1 MIIMKI
7 VIANGRHEA
16 DFMIKK
22 FIQDNHKLV
31 IINSDQHFGHYISN
45 TNHVP
50 VLFGDSTKAYT
61 LDDAGVHNA
70 DVLIAL
76 STDDIENYVT
86 CITAKRL
93 FDVKRCVSVVRNPK
107 RVDLFKKLGID
118 SVICSTYLLGE
129 SIKYESLIE
138 SFTKTLSLENDKIV
152 ITELLIEDDYL
163 IAGKVIKNI
172 DFPPRVNISCIFRDP
187 EVIIPN
193 GDSLIKAGDKLIIVS
208 TPKDQEMIVKFFKT
222 KVDDDE

>member
-1 MIIMKI
+1 MKI

-152 ITELLIEDDYL
+152 ITELLIENDYQ
-163 IAGKVIKNI
+163 ISGKVIKNI
-172 DFPPRVNISCIFRDP
+172 AFPPRVNISCIFRDP

-208 TPKDQEMIVKFFKT
+208 TPKDQEMIVEFFKT

>member
-1 MIIMKI
+1 MRI

-22 FIQDNHKLV
+22 FIQDNHKLI
-31 IINSDQHFGHYISN
+31 IINSDQNFGRYISN
-45 TNHVP
+45 NNHVP
-50 VLFGDSTKAYT
+50 VLYGDSTKAYT
-61 LDDAGVHNA
+61 LDDAGIHDA

-86 CITAKRL
+86 CITAKRI
-93 FDVKRCVSVVRNPK
+93 FNVKRCVSLVRNPK
-107 RVDLFKKLGID
+107 RVDLFKNLGID

-138 SFTKTLSLENDKIV
+138 SFTKTLTLENDKIV
-152 ITELLIEDDYL
+152 ITEMMIEEDMA
-163 IAGKVIKNI
+163 ISGKLIKNI
-172 DFPPRVNISCIFRDP
+172 KFPPRVNISCIYRDP

-193 GDSLIKAGDKLIIVS
+193 GDSLIQSGDKLIIVS
-208 TPKDQEMIVKFFKT
+208 TPHDQEVITKFFKT
-222 KVDDDE
+222 RTEDNE

>member
-1 MIIMKI
+1 MKI

-22 FIQDNHKLV
+22 FMLDNHKLV
-31 IINSDQHFGHYISN
+31 VINSDQRFGHYISN
-45 TNHVP
+45 TNHIP

-61 LDDAGVHNA
+61 LDDAGVHDA

-86 CITAKRL
+86 CITAKKL
-93 FDVKRCVSVVRNPK
+93 FNVKRCVSVVRNPK
-107 RVDLFKKLGID
+107 RVDLFKQLGID

-152 ITELLIEDDYL
+152 ITELLIEKDYK
-163 IAGKVIKNI
+163 IANKIIKNI
-172 DFPPRVNISCIFRDP
+172 NFPPRVNISCIFRDP

-193 GDSLIKAGDKLIIVS
+193 GDSLIKSGDELIIVS
-208 TPKDQEMIVKFFKT
+208 TPIDQEMIIEFFKT

>member
-1 MIIMKI
+1 MKI

>member
-1 MIIMKI
+1 MKI

-22 FIQDNHKLV
+22 FMLDNHKLV
-31 IINSDQHFGHYISN
+31 VINSDQRFGHYISN
-45 TNHVP
+45 TNHIP

-61 LDDAGVHNA
+61 LDDAGVHDA

-86 CITAKRL
+86 CITAKKL
-93 FDVKRCVSVVRNPK
+93 FNVKRCVSVVRNPK
-107 RVDLFKKLGID
+107 RVDLFKQLGID

-152 ITELLIEDDYL
+152 ITELLIEKDYK
-163 IAGKVIKNI
+163 IANKIIKNI
-172 DFPPRVNISCIFRDP
+172 NFPPRVNISCIFRDP

-193 GDSLIKAGDKLIIVS
+193 GDSLIKSEDKLIIVS
-208 TPKDQEMIVKFFKT
+208 TPIDQEMIIEFFKT